1 MLGKATSTGTGT
13 RTATATA
20 TSSATATA
28 TASGTA
34 TATASAARGRG
45 VSGSSSGSSG
55 SGRKP
60 AFEHLLPQHAPG
72 AKSSGVKNA
81 DCSIPLSIFPIS
93 PDRICICFCGLP
105 GRGKTHIS
113 RRLGQYLSFF
123 HALNVKIFN
132 VGEYRRKMFGA
143 CKNAE
148 WFDVQNAEALRMRE
162 ECNAA
167 ALADMV
173 QFFEEVSTGAS
184 TNSLGIFDGTNAS
197 RAQRASI
204 QQKVSIAAI
213 Y

>member
-1 MLGKATSTGTGT
+1 MLGKATSSATGTTTATATATATGTG
-13 RTATATA
+13 TA
-20 TSSATATA
+20 TSSATA
-28 TASGTA
+28 SGTA
-34 TATASAARGRG
+34 SASASG
-45 VSGSSSGSSG
+45 GSSSGGMSG